1 LAIGVSVQWVEM
13 PAEAIRDVQGEGV
26 IAAGED
32 PEQLAF
38 DLNAYLLLANAQYV
52 ALQGPDSH
60 RAREAGD
67 SHASRGGPAPDRTAR
82 TIDSREVGYYPG
94 SSKSRGVDI

>member
-1 LAIGVSVQWVEM
+1 LAIGVNVQRVEM

-67 SHASRGGPAPDRTAR
+67 SHASRGGRRPTGQLDRLILGRWGTIPARR
-82 TIDSREVGYYPG
+82 NLGG
-94 SSKSRGVDI
+94 

>member
-1 LAIGVSVQWVEM
+1 VGRDA
-13 PAEAIRDVQGEGV
+13 AEAIRDVQGEGV

-52 ALQGPDSH
+52 ALQSPTPIA
-60 RAREAGD
+60 RAKRAIQTRLEAAG
-67 SHASRGGPAPDRTAR
+67 RPGGHLERLLLGRWGTISAR
-82 TIDSREVGYYPG
+82 RNLGG
-94 SSKSRGVDI
+94 